1 MINDYILYG
10 KKLLVQEE
18 DRLPAFIQSVQLRTD
33 EAIKR
38 MKLPSEKI
46 ITTCICSIEKESFI
60 IQDNDNILVYM
71 DKHQMDSLF
80 MLMLLYDLYGQ
91 VDIKYGLFMHM
102 YEAFPYFEKRLSF
115 ALLVLQAEK
124 CFNRG
129 DLVQAEAYMDA
140 ADRQEYALEFTKL
153 CEKKPEDF
161 RFVANLINTK
171 GIRQDISYCFALNF
185 YVFHEY
191 AHAKYTLAK
200 EDLTYFIN
208 AVEEILFSSESVYD
222 YLFDACSMER
232 PVIPIEEYVCDT
244 YSLYLLFDFVYEQ
257 TKDYEAERMVDSYFI
272 SVLNLA
278 LIHCNNSIKMLSED
292 DYLYASFRAI
302 HAIRALLL
310 LWEKENRPSS
320 AIRSIEK
327 VMGYSYQRY
336 KNLKLTIDTKWRQ
349 LFVQHHKT
357 TKAILSYNEEKTL
370 ASQLIN
376 RFSRVV

>member
-10 KKLLVQEE
+10 KKLLTQEE

-38 MKLPSEKI
+38 MNLPSDKI

-60 IQDNDNILVYM
+60 IQDNDNILIYM

-80 MLMLLYDLYGQ
+80 MLTLLYYLYGQ
-91 VDIKYGLFMHM
+91 IDIKYGLFMQM
-102 YEAFPYFEKRLSF
+102 YEIFPYFEKRLSF

-129 DLVQAEAYMDA
+129 DLAQAEAYMDA
-140 ADRQEYALEFTKL
+140 ADRQEYALEFAKL
-153 CEKKPEDF
+153 REEKPEDF
-161 RFVANLINTK
+161 HFIANLLNTK
-171 GIRQDISYCFALNF
+171 GVRQDISYALSLNF
-185 YVFHEY
+185 FVFHEY
-191 AHAKYTLAK
+191 AHAKYTLAR
-200 EDLTYFIN
+200 EDLACFID
-208 AVEEILFSSESVYD
+208 AVEEILFSSESAYD
-222 YLFDACSMER
+222 YLFEAYSMER

-244 YSLYLLFDFVYEQ
+244 YALYLLFDFVYEQ
-257 TKDYEAERMVDSYFI
+257 IKDYETERMVDSYFI

-278 LIHCNNSIKMLSED
+278 LIHCNNSSTMLSED

-310 LWEKENRPSS
+310 LWEKENRPPSV
-320 AIRSIEK
+320 IRSIEK
-327 VMGYSYQRY
+327 AMGYSYQRY
-336 KNLKLTIDTKWRQ
+336 KNLKLTMDTKWHQ

-357 TKAILSYNEEKTL
+357 TKNVLSYNEEKTL

-376 RFSRVV
+376 RFSQVV